1 MSVTVNNNSS
11 IQNYVHPDDHP
22 QPTHEMVFYF
32 CLFMLTCRFPEYVL
46 QHLEVMSVNPSQ
58 RLHQSCCLLYL
69 SYMITLYGL
78 NYQDLKK
85 KGECFGPNN
94 THGHTIVSAL

>member
-1 MSVTVNNNSS
+1 MIILNLLLRW
-11 IQNYVHPDDHP
+11 YLLLP
-22 QPTHEMVFYF
+22 FY
-32 CLFMLTCRFPEYVL
+32 LTCRFPEYIL
-46 QHLEVMSVNPSQ
+46 RHLEVMSVNPSQ

-94 THGHTIVSAL
+94 THSHTIVIFL